1 MSILSSN
8 EGFSQ
13 NFVQTQPQALR
24 EKTAPNKPLD
34 VEEFVKSFSPQDI
47 QEQCEGK
54 ALDPMGIVSG
64 DRAQLP
70 TGRTL
75 DPGRGVSDFLNEVNS
90 MRKHGAAMAHEV
102 MAGESDNLHQSMIA
116 MQEAG
121 VAFNLMVEVRNKLMD
136 SYQELMRM
144 SI

>member
-1 MSILSSN
+1 
-8 EGFSQ
+8 
-13 NFVQTQPQALR
+13 
-24 EKTAPNKPLD
+24 
-34 VEEFVKSFSPQDI
+34 
-47 QEQCEGK
+47 
-54 ALDPMGIVSG
+54 
-64 DRAQLP
+64 
-70 TGRTL
+70 
-75 DPGRGVSDFLNEVNS
+75 